1 MKRKKIKT
9 KETGIENDKSER
21 TLFSRFTNSRCF
33 GSTLHDSRFHIACIV
48 LVIIIVY
55 SNTLNAPFQWDERLH
70 LVANPLV
77 KDLRY
82 FAHPSEGQWSGQYN
96 FVMRRYIAFL
106 TFALNYRVHG
116 FSVTGYHIVNIA
128 IHIAN
133 SILVYLLVL
142 LTFRT
147 PFMKGIE
154 QKNEV
159 EKLRSCEVEQ
169 FTPSQPLNFSTSGNT
184 AGIAFF
190 SAMLFAVHPLQT
202 EAVTYVMQRFASLVA
217 FFYLLSLTAYIRF
230 RLETDNQRVMVPQKV
245 VIPAKAGI
253 QGISNYPKRLDSRL
267 HGNDEKTLFQTFCN
281 IAKVGRW
288 SFYAIT
294 LLSAVLAMKTK
305 ENAFTLPIVIVLYE
319 FCFFSPSPS
328 VPASPVPPVLLSRR
342 FLYLAPIL
350 LTLLIIPL
358 THTSPGD
365 SFQLDPG
372 SYGQIRPQPDYLLTE
387 FRVIITYLRLLFFPI
402 NQNLDYDYPL
412 CKSFFDPPV
421 LLSFIFLT
429 ALFSLGVYL
438 VKGKRQKIEVE
449 KVGSCEVGQQPF
461 EKFSPSQVLN
471 LSASCGAPELR
482 LMGFGILW
490 FFITISVESSVI
502 PLWMLI
508 CEYRVYMPSVGVIIC
523 AVTGAFLL
531 GRFLLSQ
538 FTSHVPRIIL
548 IMLVLVTGV
557 FSVAAYLRNDLWADS
572 IRLWEDT
579 VKKSPSDSLAHINLA
594 RQYETRNMIDKAL
607 DQYQIAIRL
616 HPDYAPAHFLLGTLY
631 LKFNVID
638 KALEQYQNAIRLKPD
653 YADAYNNL
661 GLIYQHS
668 NMPDKAVEQY
678 LIVIRLQPDCVQAH
692 WNLGNVYRTMNM
704 PEKAAE
710 QYRIAVKL
718 DPHFAE
724 AH

>member
-1 MKRKKIKT
+1 MSAKEQKNKSQGRKFLSLRSLAD
-9 KETGIENDKSER
+9 NP
-21 TLFSRFTNSRCF
+21 LVQ
-33 GSTLHDSRFHIACIV
+33 IAGVV
-48 LVIIIVY
+48 LLIIIVY

-70 LVANPLV
+70 LAANPLV

-82 FAHPSEGQWSGQYN
+82 FAHPSAGEWSSQYN

-106 TFALNYRVHG
+106 TFALDYRVHG

-142 LTFRT
+142 LTFKT
-147 PFMKGIE
+147 PVFKGQGSRVRGQE
-154 QKNEV
+154 
-159 EKLRSCEVEQ
+159 
-169 FTPSQPLNFSTSGNT
+169 PL
-184 AGIAFF
+184 IAFF
-190 SAMLFAVHPLQT
+190 SALIFAAHPLQT
-202 EAVTYVMQRFASLVA
+202 EAVTYVMQRFASLLA
-217 FFYLLSLTAYIRF
+217 FFYLLSLVAYIKF
-230 RLETDNQRVMVPQKV
+230 RLETDNQYMMASQKV
-245 VIPAKAGI
+245 VIPAEAGI
-253 QGISNYPKRLDSRL
+253 QRVSNNMKRLDSRL
-267 HGNDEKTLFQTFCN
+267 HGNDGKTFYQTFFDSVN
-281 IAKVGRW
+281 VGRW
-288 SFYAIT
+288 SFYTIS

-319 FCFFSPSPS
+319 FCFFSPSPR
-328 VPASPVPPVLLSRR
+328 VLLSRR
-342 FLYLAPIL
+342 SLFLIPIL

-372 SYGQIRPQPDYLLTE
+372 SYGLLRPQPEYLFTE
-387 FRVIITYLRLLFFPI
+387 FRVIVTYLRLLFFPI

-412 CKSFFDPPV
+412 FKSFFDPQV
-421 LLSFIFLT
+421 LLSFIFIM
-429 ALFSLGVYL
+429 ALFGLGVYMIIRQ
-438 VKGKRQKIEVE
+438 VKVKVEV
-449 KVGSCEVGQQPF
+449 KVKTEDSLPAVSQPQPQPAF
-461 EKFSPSQVLN
+461 
-471 LSASCGAPELR
+471 R

-490 FFITISVESSVI
+490 FFITVSVESSVI

-508 CEYRVYMPSVGVIIC
+508 CEYRVYLPSVGVIIC
-523 AVTGAFLL
+523 VVTGAFLL
-531 GRFLLSQ
+531 ERVLFSR
-538 FTSHVPRIIL
+538 FTSPPPIPPPQGGRVREGVRVSRTL
-548 IMLVLVTGV
+548 IVLLVLAAGAL
-557 FSVAAYLRNDLWADS
+557 SVAAYLRNDLWADN

-594 RQYETRNMIDKAL
+594 RQYETRNMITEAL
-607 DQYQIAIRL
+607 DQYQVAVRL

-638 KALEQYQNAIRLKPD
+638 KAMEQYQIAIRLQPD

-668 NMPDKAVEQY
+668 NMPDKAMEKY
-678 LIVIRLQPDCVQAH
+678 LTVIRLQPDCVQAH